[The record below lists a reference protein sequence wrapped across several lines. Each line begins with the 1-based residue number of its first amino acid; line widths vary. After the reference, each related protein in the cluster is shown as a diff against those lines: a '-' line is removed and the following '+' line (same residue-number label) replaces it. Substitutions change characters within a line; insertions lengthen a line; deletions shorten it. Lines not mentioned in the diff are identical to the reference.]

1 MPINPPPQAVSVFK
15 MTNNSSMINTILV
28 RFVMRSALLFLL
40 APEPFI
46 FAETL
51 YTVVPY
57 RFIPGGMAFLVAAA
71 VAGFFAAKHLVFS
84 FR

>member
-1 MPINPPPQAVSVFK
+1 
-15 MTNNSSMINTILV
+15 MINAILV
-28 RFVMRSALLFLL
+28 RFVMRSVLLFLL

-46 FAETL
+46 SAETL

-71 VAGFFAAKHLVFS
+71 VAVFFAAKHLVLPFH
-84 FR
+84 

>member
-1 MPINPPPQAVSVFK
+1 MPVNPPPQAVSVFK
-15 MTNNSSMINTILV
+15 MTNNSSIINAILV
-28 RFVMRSALLFLL
+28 RFVMRSVLLFLL

-46 FAETL
+46 SAETL

-57 RFIPGGMAFLVAAA
+57 RFIPGGMAFLVSAA
-71 VAGFFAAKHLVFS
+71 VAVFFTVKHLVFS